1 MTDDNFKEL
10 REFSQELLSLGKTIE
25 ENFLKKQEFE
35 DQIKE
40 REIEIRRIQKDIFD
54 LKSEKAKVEMELQ
67 NLEEKRASI
76 EKKKDKKS

>member
-10 REFSQELLSLGKTIE
+10 REFSQELLSLGQTIE
-25 ENFLKKQEFE
+25 ENFLKKQAFD

-40 REIEIRRIQKDIFD
+40 KEMEIRKIQKDIFD

-67 NLEEKRASI
+67 NLEEKRSGI
-76 EKKKDKKS
+76 EKKKDKKV